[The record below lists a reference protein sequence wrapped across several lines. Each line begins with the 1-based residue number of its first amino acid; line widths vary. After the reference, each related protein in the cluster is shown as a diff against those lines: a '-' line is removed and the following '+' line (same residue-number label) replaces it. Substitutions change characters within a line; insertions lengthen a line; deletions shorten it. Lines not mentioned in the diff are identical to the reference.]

1 MKTLSIS
8 LLIVAFVSGCAAQQP
23 QVIRVE
29 TPAPAA
35 PQPPPQPQP
44 QAANEGKKP
53 HRYLVDASRIKTIGD
68 VRLVLKELKL
78 IFAIDST
85 DPVDVEK
92 LATLKHLLTEVQ

>member
-1 MKTLSIS
+1 MRS
-8 LLIVAFVSGCAAQQP
+8 LLIVLFIALLSGCAAQQP

-35 PQPPPQPQP
+35 PPPPPQQPQP
-44 QAANEGKKP
+44 QASEGKKM
-53 HRYLVDASRIKTIGD
+53 HRYLVDASKIKTLGD

-85 DPVDVEK
+85 DPIDAEK
-92 LATLKHLLTEVQ
+92 HSTLKHLLTEVQ